1 MQKQSQISLTTLGLA
16 IFAML
21 FGAGNII
28 FPIKLGVIC
37 GTKTIFGLLG
47 FLITGALLP
56 IAGLVAMILF
66 QGSLK
71 QFFYRI
77 GNIPGFLATLF
88 CMITI
93 GPFLVMPRCITVPY
107 DMISVFLPSFITLPV
122 FSALFCTLTFVLTYK
137 ESKLLVI
144 LGTFIGPIKV
154 LSLSYI
160 IIKGLWA
167 AQYITEP
174 MLTPMTSS
182 LANFNEQLL
191 QGFQTLDLLGSIF
204 FAYIILKILHDTI
217 DTKKISEKQL
227 AWISLKGGLFGSF
240 LLTIMYIGYCYLGA
254 YYWYLATPAMNGA
267 EIFKTISLHIVGEH
281 GAIVIIITA
290 LMACLSTLAALATI
304 SAEYFKNEIF
314 NHRIG
319 YVPSLIITMIITA
332 TISNLGLTN
341 ILTYSAPVINIGY
354 PIIISIVACN
364 LAYKLF
370 GFEWIKLPVALTS
383 VVVIGAK
390 IYQFLA

>member
-28 FPIKLGVIC
+28 FPIRVGVIC

-56 IAGLVAMILF
+56 IAGLVTMILF

-77 GNIPGFLATLF
+77 GNIPGFLAILF
-88 CMITI
+88 CMITL

-107 DMISVFLPSFITLPV
+107 DMISIFLPSFITLPV

-144 LGTFIGPIKV
+144 LGKFIGPIKV
-154 LSLSYI
+154 ISLSYI
-160 IIKGLWA
+160 IIKGLWF

-174 MLTPMTSS
+174 MLTPATSS

-204 FAYIILKILHDTI
+204 FAYIIVKILHDTI

-227 AWISLKGGLFGSF
+227 AWISLKAGLFGSF
-240 LLTIMYIGYCYLGA
+240 LLTIMYVGYCYLGA
-254 YYWYLATPAMNGA
+254 YYWYLATPTMNGA

-281 GAIVIIITA
+281 GAIVIIVTA

-304 SAEYFKNEIF
+304 SAEYLKNDIF
-314 NHRIG
+314 HQRIG
-319 YVPSLIITMIITA
+319 YVPSLILTMIITA
-332 TISNLGLTN
+332 TISNFGLTN

-383 VVVIGAK
+383 VVVVGSK

>member
-1 MQKQSQISLTTLGLA
+1 MQKQSQISLTTIGLA

-66 QGSLK
+66 QGNLK

-154 LSLSYI
+154 ISLSYI

-167 AQYITEP
+167 TQYITEP

-204 FAYIILKILHDTI
+204 FAYIIVKILHDTI

-254 YYWYLATPAMNGA
+254 YYWYLVTPAMNGA

-341 ILTYSAPVINIGY
+341 ILTYSAPVINLGY